1 MLSMQMMKKK
11 TKRLYDRMQHG
22 IGKKQE
28 QIDSLLQKR
37 KAIEDD
43 ADEPEEE
50 SNGEQEDEKKNKT
63 SNNNKKAKTTNNNKG
78 KKAKK

>member
-28 QIDSLLQKR
+28 QVDSLLQKR
-37 KAIEDD
+37 KAIEEEAEENDG
-43 ADEPEEE
+43 EEE
-50 SNGEQEDEKKNKT
+50 DEMKNK
-63 SNNNKKAKTTNNNKG
+63 NKNKKNNKKAKTTNNNKG
-78 KKAKK
+78 KKATK